1 MVKRKVAALEKVEAD
16 LVNLQ
21 YKIRRDPRS
30 YAQEFY
36 DQWLAYDAQR
46 QIFLSAP
53 STASADDVKKFHD
66 LVDLVAHVAD
76 LYLEVTTPFPDHL
89 KQLLNQHHATLDK
102 ELREKIVGSLVLL
115 RRKDVIDSA
124 SLLTTLFP
132 ILVSTP
138 SKSLRSLL
146 YTKIISDLRES
157 NAKATNHKLNRTIQ
171 TVLHNLVTSDRTSS
185 KGVWATRITR
195 ELWRRQVWTDARPVD
210 VMKEACLSDNEKVVV
225 GGVRFFLGS
234 DKERE
239 ELEDDSSDDDIDLKK
254 VQHQGIINKKTKKRQ
269 KAYEKAL
276 EKIKKHEKKKH
287 APHPLNFSAL
297 HLIHDPQGFAEQLFQ
312 KHLQSSKNK
321 FTLDNRLLIL
331 QLVTRLV
338 GLHKLTILS
347 LYSWFVRY
355 LTPKQL
361 NVTSFLASLAQ
372 ATHNLVPPDAIEP
385 LVVKIANEFVS
396 EGCAAEVAAA
406 GINAIREVALR
417 QPLCMSETLLQDLV
431 LYQKSKD
438 KGVAMAAKGLQS
450 LYREVYPEMLQKKQR
465 GKVATMGLRA
475 GEVKPLR
482 FGEEEAGGIEGI
494 ELLERYKE
502 EQKKKKLEERA
513 ANGEAGDNGGK
524 PDDEDDEDAWNS
536 DDWEVGSSD
545 SESSDGWIDVHHSS
559 DEEDDGPAA
568 KRRRTGAGGDDDS
581 DDNDSDDNDDSDADE
596 APDLVDAADSAAAR
610 QAEADRISKLA
621 TTTILTPA
629 DLAKLQELRREAQMD
644 KLLGRAAKRKKELI
658 QKHIEDGLTAEDIE
672 LPAQL
677 GKKMTKEEKLAV
689 AREGK
694 PSREEHKSTQAI
706 RKAKKEAEGK
716 SSTNREKARKKN
728 FLMTLGKA
736 RQKNKRSL
744 VETSK
749 KMRAHI
755 QRSKSGGRRRNGT

>member
-30 YAQEFY
+30 YAQEFH

-46 QIFLSAP
+46 QIFMSSP
-53 STASADDVKKFHD
+53 TTASSEDVKKFHD

-76 LYLEVTTPFPDHL
+76 LYPDITAPFPDHL
-89 KQLLNQHHATLDK
+89 KELLNQHHATLDK
-102 ELREKIVGSLVLL
+102 ELREKVVGSLVLL
-115 RRKDVIDSA
+115 RRKDVIDST

-132 ILVSTP
+132 ILISTP

-157 NAKATNHKLNRTIQ
+157 NSKATNHRLNRTIQ
-171 TVLHNLVTSDRTSS
+171 TVLHNLVTSDRTST
-185 KGVWATRITR
+185 KGMWACRITR
-195 ELWRRQVWTDARPVD
+195 ELWRRQVWTDARPCD

-225 GGVRFFLGS
+225 GGVRFFLGG

-239 ELEDDSSDDDIDLKK
+239 ELEDESSDEDIDIKK
-254 VQHQGIINKKTKKRQ
+254 VKHQGTINKKTKKRQ

-276 EKIKKHEKKKH
+276 EKIKKQERKKH

-297 HLIHDPQGFAEQLFQ
+297 HLIHDPQGFAEKLFQ
-312 KHLQSSKNK
+312 KHLQNTKNK
-321 FTLDNRLLIL
+321 FSLENRLLIL

-338 GLHKLTILS
+338 GLHKLIIIS
-347 LYSWFVRY
+347 LYSWFTKY

-372 ATHNLVPPDAIEP
+372 ATHNLIPPDVIEP

-396 EGCAAEVAAA
+396 EASASEVAAA

-417 QPLCMSETLLQDLV
+417 QPLCMNETLLQDLV
-431 LYQKSKD
+431 MYQKSKD
-438 KGVAMAAKGLQS
+438 KGVVMAAKGLQS
-450 LYREVYPEMLQKKQR
+450 LYREVYPELLQKKYR
-465 GKVATMGLRA
+465 GKEATMSLRA
-475 GEVKPLR
+475 GEVKQLK
-482 FGEEEAGGIEGI
+482 FGEEEEGGIEGI

-502 EQKKKKLEERA
+502 EQKRKKQEERA
-513 ANGEAGDNGGK
+513 LKNGGTDNK
-524 PDDEDDEDAWNS
+524 ED
-536 DDWEVGSSD
+536 
-545 SESSDGWIDVHHSS
+545 
-559 DEEDDGPAA
+559 
-568 KRRRTGAGGDDDS
+568 GDDDS
-581 DDNDSDDNDDSDADE
+581 DGESFKSEEWEIASTDSESSGGWIDVSSESEDDEPAKKKRRKDDDEQDTEE
-596 APDLVDAADSAAAR
+596 APALVDTSTEAEAA
-610 QAEADRISKLA
+610 QAEISRISKLA

-629 DLAKLQELRREAQMD
+629 DLAKLEELRREAKLD
-644 KLLGRAAKRKKELI
+644 KALGRASKRKKELI
-658 QKHIEDGLTAEDIE
+658 EKHIEDGLTADDIE

-677 GKKMTKEEKLAV
+677 GKKTTKEERVAL

-694 PSREEHKSTQAI
+694 PAREEHKSTQAI
-706 RKAKKEAEGK
+706 RRAKKDAEGK
-716 SSTNREKARKKN
+716 STTNREKARKKN

-736 RQKNKRSL
+736 RAKNKRSL
-744 VETSK
+744 VEASRT
-749 KMRAHI
+749 MRAHI
-755 QRSKSGGRRRNGT
+755 ARSKRGGRRRNGG

>member
-46 QIFLSAP
+46 QIFISAP
-53 STASADDVKKFHD
+53 STVSAEDVKKFHD

-76 LYLEVTTPFPDHL
+76 LYPEVTAPFPDHL

-102 ELREKIVGSLVLL
+102 ELREKVVGSLVLL
-115 RRKDVIDSA
+115 RRRDVIDSA

-157 NAKATNHKLNRTIQ
+157 NSKATNHKLNRTIQ

-210 VMKEACLSDNEKVVV
+210 VMKEACLSENEKVVV

-239 ELEDDSSDDDIDLKK
+239 ELEDESSDEDIDLKK
-254 VQHQGIINKKTKKRQ
+254 VQHQGVINKKTKKRQ

-312 KHLQSSKNK
+312 KHLQNSKNK

-372 ATHNLVPPDAIEP
+372 ATHSLVPPDAIEP
-385 LVVKIANEFVS
+385 LIVKIANEFVS

-465 GKVATMGLRA
+465 GKVATMSLRA
-475 GEVKPLR
+475 GEVKQLR
-482 FGEEEAGGIEGI
+482 FGEEEVGGIEGI
-494 ELLERYKE
+494 ELLEKYKE
-502 EQKKKKLEERA
+502 EQKRKKLEERA
-513 ANGEAGDNGGK
+513 ENGENGEK
-524 PDDEDDEDAWNS
+524 VNDSDDENAWNS
-536 DDWEVGSSD
+536 DEWEVGSTD
-545 SESSDGWIDVHHSS
+545 SESSDGWIDVPHSS
-559 DEEDDGPAA
+559 DEEDEPAA
-568 KRRRTGAGGDDDS
+568 KRQRTGTGDDDS
-581 DDNDSDDNDDSDADE
+581 DSDE
-596 APDLVDAADSAAAR
+596 APDLVDADSAAAK

-677 GKKMTKEEKLAV
+677 GKKMTKEEKLAL

-744 VETSK
+744 VETSR

-755 QRSKSGGRRRNGT
+755 QRSKSGGRRRNGM